1 MKRKTHSGLKKRV
14 KVRKSGTVMVQKSC
28 KRHLLANKSKKQKK
42 LNKCGMPIPASR
54 RQSLR
59 RLMPGKVGTVKV
71 KKVRVIAETPVK
83 KVVKK
88 VAPKKEEVAE
98 VTEVE
103 ETK

>member
-1 MKRKTHSGLKKRV
+1 MKQKTHSGLKKRV
-14 KVRKSGTVMVQKSC
+14 KIRKSGTVMVQKSC

-59 RLMPGKVGTVKV
+59 RLMPGKVGTVRV
-71 KKVRVIAETPVK
+71 KKVRVVAETPVK
-83 KVVKK
+83 K
-88 VAPKKEEVAE
+88 APAKAKKEEAVETA
-98 VTEVE
+98 EVE